1 MRITSLE
8 LTLEAVQFN
17 KVSTRQ
23 IMGAGKKASSVEKA
37 ISQFTSTSSGNALL
51 LLRGNYVGIV
61 PSSFKNVPADA
72 VIYWGLPSDAF
83 CKLMS
88 SNLFP
93 TYPRPSYCL
102 ADQIA

>member
-1 MRITSLE
+1 MRIASLE
-8 LTLEAVQFN
+8 LTLVAVQFN
-17 KVSTRQ
+17 KVSPRQ

-37 ISQFTSTSSGNALL
+37 ISQFASTSSGNALL

-61 PSSFKNVPADA
+61 PPSFKNVRADA

-88 SNLFP
+88 SNMFP
-93 TYPRPSYCL
+93 TYPRSSYCL
-102 ADQIA
+102 TNQFA